1 MKQTLSVA
9 DFATILDLVNREIR
23 EIEMHK
29 ENRKRSIEK
38 FGLKEDPQGL
48 FIENQRYQDLQH
60 LKQSLQNL
68 NVEVE
73 TPVVEVLEDKKI

>member
-9 DFATILDLVNREIR
+9 DFATILELVNMEIGK
-23 EIEMHK
+23 IERFLEECEK
-29 ENRKRSIEK
+29 DKEK
-38 FGLKEDPQGL
+38 FGLKKQSHSFFLGK
-48 FIENQRYQDLQH
+48 QRYQDLQH

-73 TPVVEVLEDKKI
+73 TPKVGVETNEP

>member
-9 DFATILDLVNREIR
+9 DFATILDLLNREMVAIERHQKNR
-23 EIEMHK
+23 ETTF
-29 ENRKRSIEK
+29 EK
-38 FGLKEDPQGL
+38 FGLREEPHWVL
-48 FIENQRYQDLQH
+48 EENQRYQDLQH

-73 TPVVEVLEDKKI
+73 TPKVDVETNEP